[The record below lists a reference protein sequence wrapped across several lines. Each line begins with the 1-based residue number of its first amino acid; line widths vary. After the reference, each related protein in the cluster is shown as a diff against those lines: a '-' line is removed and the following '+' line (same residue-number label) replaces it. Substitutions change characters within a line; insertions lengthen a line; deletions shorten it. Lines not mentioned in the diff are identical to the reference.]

1 LTGLYEELKSRGV
14 DMAWYD
20 RRKHPKLDGNI
31 PLENERCS
39 RLSIYLLKKDG
50 SLWTVRS
57 DGDGYSKVR
66 GSEKQCRVM
75 CISACAVRP
84 SGQRCR
90 QSIRRIVHECCEL

>member
-1 LTGLYEELKSRGV
+1 MTGLYEELKSRV
-14 DMAWYD
+14 IDMAWYD
-20 RRKHPKLDGNI
+20 RRKHSKLDGNI
-31 PLENERCS
+31 PLENECCS

-57 DGDGYSKVR
+57 DGEGYSKVR
-66 GSEKQCRVM
+66 ESEQ
-75 CISACAVRP
+75 AVPRDVYICLCCRP